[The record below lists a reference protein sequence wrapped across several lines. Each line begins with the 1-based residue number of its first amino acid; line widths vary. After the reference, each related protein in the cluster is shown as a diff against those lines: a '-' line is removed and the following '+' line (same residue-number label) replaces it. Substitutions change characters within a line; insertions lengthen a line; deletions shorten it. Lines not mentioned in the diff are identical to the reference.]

1 MGPIRK
7 RESYKSCVQLKLHLS
22 FPRGAWTPG
31 QSQDSCCLRLP
42 LTCTPTP
49 RAIPGVAAWSSRLCA
64 SPAPPQSVTVLARV
78 AWSSLWGG
86 VEGAGTGG
94 KLARRGHPDISRAQ
108 TASQASAQ
116 RAGAILLG
124 LMGAMSALCCL
135 IRHFIDKVQ
144 VKYKAVEETRGKQ
157 RSPAPPPSLSKNPLA
172 PWLLFPSKHPHILC

>member
-1 MGPIRK
+1 MNEQEAGCAQQGMWQEVQGGPPRMGPISK

-64 SPAPPQSVTVLARV
+64 SPAPPRSVTVLAHV

-86 VEGAGTGG
+86 VGGQALEGSWPGV
-94 KLARRGHPDISRAQ
+94 
-108 TASQASAQ
+108 
-116 RAGAILLG
+116 AILTFLEPRLQARPVLRGLG
-124 LMGAMSALCCL
+124 
-135 IRHFIDKVQ
+135 
-144 VKYKAVEETRGKQ
+144 
-157 RSPAPPPSLSKNPLA
+157 PSCWDLWGP
-172 PWLLFPSKHPHILC
+172 